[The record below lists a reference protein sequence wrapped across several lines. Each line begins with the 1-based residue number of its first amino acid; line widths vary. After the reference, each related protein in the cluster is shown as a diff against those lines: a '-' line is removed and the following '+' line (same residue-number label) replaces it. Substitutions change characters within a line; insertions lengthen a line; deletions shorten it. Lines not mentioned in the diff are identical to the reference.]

1 MRMHKERVTK
11 YRSYDEQV
19 GDSKIQKIIQVTE
32 LIVDTFN
39 LPKDQI
45 IVAGGALRS
54 IMEDQAPKDYDIYFC
69 SKNSRKAYLEEQL
82 EEQYGVNNPKT
93 LSVNQT
99 FIEISKDGIT
109 VQLMYAKAPSEKI
122 PKTNKMT
129 KELAVYILDHFDFTV
144 TKQGVYYEDGSPKFL
159 SLFYF
164 DNTQQLVSAIKDI
177 KDRRLRMD
185 LTMTLPIYSLM
196 RIARYGS
203 YGYILSR
210 EDADLF
216 MEAFKRLDPEGEGD
230 GEEYSIF

>member
-1 MRMHKERVTK
+1 MNKEHIKK
-11 YRSYDEQV
+11 YRTYDEQV
-19 GDSKIQKIIQVTE
+19 GDSKIQKVIQVTE

-45 IVAGGALRS
+45 IFAGGAIRS

-69 SKNSRKAYLEEQL
+69 SKNSRKAYLEEQ
-82 EEQYGVNNPKT
+82 YGVNHPKT

-99 FIEISKDGIT
+99 FIEISKEGIT
-109 VQLMYAKAPSEKI
+109 AQLMCAKVPSTEV
-122 PKTNKMT
+122 PKTSKMT
-129 KELAVYILDHFDFTV
+129 KELATYILDRFDFTV
-144 TKQGVYYEDGSPKFL
+144 TKQGVYYEDGSPKLL

-164 DNTQQLVSAIKDI
+164 DDNQQLVSAIKDI
-177 KDRRLRMD
+177 KDTRLRMD